1 MNTYISIAY
10 NFFFFTALPLS
21 ESTSGQKCC
30 GENLLDVEL
39 HWLKADLLFLPLSRC
54 RKNITCVTFNIVIH
68 LQEHLSNIS
77 VLVHSEREGPD

>member
-1 MNTYISIAY
+1 MILLYLKYISIAY
-10 NFFFFTALPLS
+10 TLS

-39 HWLKADLLFLPLSRC
+39 HWSKAELLFLPLSRC
-54 RKNITCVTFNIVIH
+54 RKEITCVTFSIVIH
-68 LQEHLSNIS
+68 LQEHLSNVS